1 LVNFASSR
9 VFFRVNCK
17 ILCGGMVFGVRVLYC
32 GALEFCWVKLGV
44 SMPRMKLL
52 VVFAF
57 LLVVAPFRASAFQL
71 GGSGVKD
78 NFLISGN
85 VYLKDTSHPAVN
97 VLVRLRG
104 IEGSDLADASTND
117 SGAFMLYNLKP
128 AIYTLELQV
137 EGFQRSETQVDL
149 EFSSTRSV
157 QIILAPDPKAGNEK
171 PAATVSSHELSIPA
185 KAREMYQSGKIKL
198 YEQNDP
204 TGALEEFNSA
214 LTLAPAYYEAEYQIA
229 MAYLAQGKR
238 EEAAASFQ
246 KSVDMSEQ
254 KYGPGFVGLGTLAID
269 KHDDAAGEKLV
280 HQGVTLSPDFW
291 LGHYELG
298 RVLFNEGKTD
308 DAAKAAEQAK
318 SLAPNEPITY
328 RLLTNIHIKQKD
340 YRAAVADI
348 DQYVKL
354 DPDSAAGRRAKEIR
368 DQLAQ
373 KVDQQTPPA
382 TTQPASGGA
391 PKLQQ

>member
-1 LVNFASSR
+1 
-9 VFFRVNCK
+9 
-17 ILCGGMVFGVRVLYC
+17 
-32 GALEFCWVKLGV
+32 
-44 SMPRMKLL
+44 MPRLKLL
-52 VVFAF
+52 FVF
-57 LLVVAPFRASAFQL
+57 LLLFLPFRAEAFQE
-71 GGSGVKD
+71 GPGGVKD
-78 NFLISGN
+78 NFMITGN
-85 VYLKDTSHPAVN
+85 VYQSDTSHPAIN
-97 VLVRLRG
+97 VLVHLRAV
-104 IEGSDLADASTND
+104 EGSDLADASTND
-117 SGAFMLYNLKP
+117 SGAFMLYNLRP
-128 AIYTLELQV
+128 AIYTLEVQV
-137 EGFQRSETQVDL
+137 QGFQPSETQVDL
-149 EFSSTRSV
+149 TFASSRSL
-157 QIILAPDPKAGNEK
+157 QIILAPTAGKAADK
-171 PAATVSSHELSIPA
+171 TATTVSSHELSIPA

-214 LTLAPAYYEAEYQIA
+214 LALTPTYYDAEYQIA

-238 EEAAASFQ
+238 DEAAASFQ

-269 KHDDAAGEKLV
+269 KRDDAAGEKLV
-280 HQGVTLSPDFW
+280 RQGVTLSPDFW

-308 DAAKAAEQAK
+308 DAGKAAEQAK

-368 DQLAQ
+368 DQLAL

-382 TTQPASGGA
+382 TTQPASA
-391 PKLQQ
+391 PPKLQQ